1 MTEIENFFL
10 VLHGPNLNKLGFREP
25 HIYGS
30 TTLEEIDGILQ
41 DLAKKNQV
49 SLECF
54 QSNHEG
60 ELIDKIHTSSDRVNL
75 KGIIINPGGYTHTSI
90 ALRDALLTKEN
101 VPIVEVH
108 LSNIFKREKIRHTS
122 LIAGVADS
130 IISGCGHYG
139 YIYGF
144 QFLMQKIHG
153 SEKS

>member
-1 MTEIENFFL
+1 MAEIENFFL
-10 VLHGPNLNKLGFREP
+10 VLHGPNLNKLGLREP

-30 TTLEEIDGILQ
+30 ITLKEIDERLK
-41 DLAKKNQV
+41 DLARKNQV
-49 SLECF
+49 GLECF

-60 ELIDKIHTSSDRVNL
+60 ELIDKIHASSDKGNL
-75 KGIIINPGGYTHTSI
+75 RGIIINAGGYTHTSI

-122 LIAGVADS
+122 FIAGVADS
-130 IISGCGHYG
+130 IISGCGHHG

-144 QFLMQKIHG
+144 QFLLQKING
-153 SEKS
+153 SKKS

>member
-10 VLHGPNLNKLGFREP
+10 VLHGPNLNKLGIREP

-30 TTLEEIDGILQ
+30 RTLAEIDGILR

-60 ELIDKIHTSSDRVNL
+60 ELIDKIHASSDKGNL
-75 KGIIINPGGYTHTSI
+75 KGIIINAGGYTHTSI
-90 ALRDALLTKEN
+90 ALRDALLTQEN
-101 VPIVEVH
+101 IPIVEVH

-122 LIAGVADS
+122 FIAGVADAV
-130 IISGCGHYG
+130 ISGCGHYG

-144 QFLMQKIHG
+144 QFLLQKING
-153 SEKS
+153 FKKS